1 MTLTVT
7 EVGGDGMVNTADV
20 VAVASHIIGQSV
32 TGFNEGA
39 ADVNGNGKI
48 EVAVIIQIV
57 IKAMK
62 K

>member
-1 MTLTVT
+1 
-7 EVGGDGMVNTADV
+7 MVNTADV

-48 EVAVIIQIV
+48 EVADIIQIV
-57 IKAMK
+57 NKAMK